1 MIKLDR
7 NTIGIGAL
15 IIIVIVSVAIIFIA
29 NRFDEQGKLNKEL
42 SDAYNPAEDDDKNA
56 NARGTGG
63 STEKYD
69 WDQTMEEVDVVIPL
83 DKFDPIPSTRELDIS
98 IKQNHLRVT
107 IRRELYIDGDFYE
120 KIRSEDS
127 YWTLEREVDRSVIS
141 LSLIKLRPAE
151 SKSQLWA
158 CVLKGDPQI
167 MIPFDGPTV
176 ETLDPTDSAAV
187 KRAVSAVNSRVF
199 YLCPFCT
206 YYRIFVCRSRSR
218 FCGIVERDCSRF
230 F

>member
-1 MIKLDR
+1 MFKLDR

-15 IIIVIVSVAIIFIA
+15 IIIVIVSIAIIFIA
-29 NRFDEQGKLNKEL
+29 NRFDEQIKLGKEL
-42 SDAYNPAEDDDKNA
+42 NEEHKIVAENDEN
-56 NARGTGG
+56 NTNSSGTGG

-69 WDQTMEEVDVVIPL
+69 WDQTMEEVDVIIPL

-98 IKQNHLRVT
+98 IKQNHLRIT

-120 KIRSEDS
+120 KVRSEDS

-151 SKSQLWA
+151 KKSELWA

-167 MIPFDGPTV
+167 MIPYDGPTV
-176 ETLDPTDSAAV
+176 ETIDPTDPAAV
-187 KRAVSAVNSRVF
+187 KRAASAVR
-199 YLCPFCT
+199 
-206 YYRIFVCRSRSR
+206 
-218 FCGIVERDCSRF
+218 
-230 F
+230 